1 MPTPPRWSL
10 LHGAAAGRDFEGYLR
25 RRAAHSDPFA
35 VGFPGFP
42 PVLFTGTAEGA
53 RDLFRLPVELLEPPR
68 PNPIEP
74 MVGAASLILSSGPR
88 HRADRA
94 LLAPALHGARVRE
107 LGEVIR
113 AATLRE
119 VDIGCGAAG
128 PWRPGVRIDALA
140 AARAIT
146 LRVILTAVFGT
157 DGDRGDE
164 YAGAVTDFL
173 AAFTTPLLVAPVLRR
188 GIGGFGPWAR
198 FVATRERL
206 DELVLAD
213 VARRRPARPGPG
225 DSTGSGNSVG
235 DGVGDAERAG
245 LGGGCGDGS
254 GGGGGNGS
262 GGAAPRSGSGDL
274 LDLLLDTRY
283 DDGSALTDAEL
294 CEQLR
299 TLLVAGHETTATTLT
314 WALYHLHRERGLL
327 DRIVAELP
335 SASGDPVEQ
344 ARLPLLDAVCQETLR
359 LHPPVPIV
367 LRRVR
372 QPCRWRGIDIE
383 AGQTIGLAVGVLHS
397 QPSTW
402 PAPRLFHPDRFLDR
416 KVSPFEFAP
425 FGGGHRRCIGATLA
439 EFELRVVLATLLT
452 TVRLRLEPALAL
464 GARPRTVPRNL
475 ATAPNRAIHFTRT
488 Q

>member
-1 MPTPPRWSL
+1 MSAQRWAPPRWSL
-10 LHGAAAGRDFEGYLR
+10 LHGAAAGHDFEGYLR
-25 RRAAHSDPFA
+25 RRAARGDPFA

-42 PVLFTGTAEGA
+42 PVLFTGTSEGA
-53 RDLFRLPVELLEPPR
+53 RELFRAPVELLEPPR

-94 LLAPALHGARVRE
+94 LLAPALHGARVRG

-113 AATLRE
+113 EATLLE
-119 VDIGCGAAG
+119 IEKGCG
-128 PWRPGVRIDALA
+128 PGVSWQVGGRIDALA
-140 AARAIT
+140 ASRAIT
-146 LRVILTAVFGT
+146 LRVILAAVFGT
-157 DGDRGDE
+157 GGDRRAE

-188 GIGGFGPWAR
+188 GMGGFGPWAR
-198 FVATRERL
+198 FVAARERL
-206 DELVLAD
+206 DRLILAD
-213 VARRRPARPGPG
+213 VARRRRVRSETD
-225 DSTGSGNSVG
+225 DSTG
-235 DGVGDAERAG
+235 DGVGG
-245 LGGGCGDGS
+245 VGHG
-254 GGGGGNGS
+254 
-262 GGAAPRSGSGDL
+262 GDL
-274 LDLLLDTRY
+274 LDLLLDIRY
-283 DDGSALTDAEL
+283 DDGSPLTDTEL

-299 TLLVAGHETTATTLT
+299 TLIVAGHETTATTLT
-314 WALYHLHRERGLL
+314 WALYHLHRERGLR
-327 DRIVAELP
+327 DRVVAELP
-335 SASGDPVEQ
+335 AASGDPAEQ

-367 LRRVR
+367 LRRIR
-372 QPCRWRGIDIE
+372 QPWRWRGIDIA
-383 AGQTIGLAVGVLHS
+383 AGQTIGLAVGVLHG
-397 QPSTW
+397 QPATW

-425 FGGGHRRCIGATLA
+425 FGGGHRRCLGATLA
-439 EFELRVVLATLLT
+439 EYELRVVLATLLT
-452 TVRLRLEPALAL
+452 GVRLRLEPGLAL